1 MSELTERLEYLRGEI
16 EAERIS
22 YSDLYELR
30 GLGGLGLIPEGDLV
44 LREWAGLPHFIVTLQ
59 HRTPDRPYVIF
70 DQEYYVA
77 GDSELEAEAEAFD
90 MAEEDGRGF
99 AVHLRTEEVGDVV

>member
-30 GLGGLGLIPEGDLV
+30 GLGGLGLIPEGD
-44 LREWAGLPHFIVTLQ
+44 PT
-59 HRTPDRPYVIF
+59 
-70 DQEYYVA
+70 
-77 GDSELEAEAEAFD
+77 
-90 MAEEDGRGF
+90 
-99 AVHLRTEEVGDVV
+99 